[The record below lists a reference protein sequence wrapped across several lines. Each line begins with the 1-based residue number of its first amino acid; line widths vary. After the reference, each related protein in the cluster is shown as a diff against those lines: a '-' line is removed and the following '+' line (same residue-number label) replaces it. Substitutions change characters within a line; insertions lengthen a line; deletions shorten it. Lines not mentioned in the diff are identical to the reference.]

1 MTRVLYATY
10 IGLYRQKEVEFAV
23 KKVLSF
29 KGLKWFFDG
38 KAQRKIRYSIDEQF
52 EDFFRI
58 LSNSL
63 LGQGKPTLAVTVREH
78 KAQVSLILL
87 TSRCSPMTS
96 RCNPFT
102 LRYNPMTSHCDPMM
116 SRCYPLTSRCN
127 PMMSRCNPMTS
138 LCMLSFKYPKDMV
151 AIVLIFMSVCTLVIN
166 FISKIVSLYGSK
178 SALIGESANS
188 VF

>member
-29 KGLKWFFDG
+29 KVLKWFFDG

-87 TSRCSPMTS
+87 TSRCNPMTS
-96 RCNPFT
+96 R
-102 LRYNPMTSHCDPMM
+102 
-116 SRCYPLTSRCN
+116 
-127 PMMSRCNPMTS
+127 
-138 LCMLSFKYPKDMV
+138 CMLSFKYPKDMV